1 MTLEQRTDHTG
12 TTSNCLVA
20 CPFCDTELEV
30 DSPYNYDYR
39 LAGMFVEIPDPFTVG
54 RCNHV
59 IRDTARN
66 AY

>member
-1 MTLEQRTDHTG
+1 MFV
-12 TTSNCLVA
+12 S
-20 CPFCDTELEV
+20 TELSHQDISFEVLEV

>member
-1 MTLEQRTDHTG
+1 MTEQWEKQQREVDSYNVFFSAFKGRT
-12 TTSNCLVA
+12 
-20 CPFCDTELEV
+20 EV